1 MRINPQCRF
10 QNPRLFWTRLYN
22 YMWRV
27 TVRKQESY
35 ENNVSGA
42 NASYML
48 KTTLKRILCNSL
60 RVEIEI
66 MQSNFLTETSRTP
79 DKTVETFPQPPP
91 QALRFSH
98 DRGERETRV
107 TGDEAQE
114 TIGRLL
120 PTFHIERETS
130 GHEADISM
138 YLSISCYETIPSKRN
153 KVAPSPLSVQRSCF
167 GLTAHA
173 YISGVRLVTVNNV
186 GIGEG
191 ENGLSICYGKHFCQ
205 DQCKK
210 YVFL

>member
-66 MQSNFLTETSRTP
+66 MQSNFLTETCRTP

-91 QALRFSH
+91 QALLFRMIEESAKREWPVTKRKRPLEGSFPPFTSREKRLGTKQTFPCIYQFRAMKRFPLN
-98 DRGERETRV
+98 GTR
-107 TGDEAQE
+107 
-114 TIGRLL
+114 
-120 PTFHIERETS
+120 
-130 GHEADISM
+130 
-138 YLSISCYETIPSKRN
+138 
-153 KVAPSPLSVQRSCF
+153 SPPP
-167 GLTAHA
+167 HP
-173 YISGVRLVTVNNV
+173 
-186 GIGEG
+186 
-191 ENGLSICYGKHFCQ
+191 
-205 DQCKK
+205 
-210 YVFL
+210 VFKEVVLD

>member
-1 MRINPQCRF
+1 
-10 QNPRLFWTRLYN
+10 
-22 YMWRV
+22 
-27 TVRKQESY
+27 
-35 ENNVSGA
+35 
-42 NASYML
+42 
-48 KTTLKRILCNSL
+48 
-60 RVEIEI
+60 
-66 MQSNFLTETSRTP
+66 MQSNFLTGTSRTP

-120 PTFHIERETS
+120 LTFHIERETS
-130 GHEADISM
+130 GYEADISM
-138 YLSISCYETIPSKRN
+138 HLSISCYETIPSKRN
-153 KVAPSPLSVQRSCF
+153 KVAPSPPSVQRSCL

-191 ENGLSICYGKHFCQ
+191 EISICYGKHFCQ

>member
-35 ENNVSGA
+35 ENINVSGA

-114 TIGRLL
+114 TMEVSFPPFTSREKRQGTKQ
-120 PTFHIERETS
+120 TFPCIYQFR
-130 GHEADISM
+130 AM
-138 YLSISCYETIPSKRN
+138 KRFPLN
-153 KVAPSPLSVQRSCF
+153 GTRSPPP
-167 GLTAHA
+167 HP
-173 YISGVRLVTVNNV
+173 
-186 GIGEG
+186 
-191 ENGLSICYGKHFCQ
+191 
-205 DQCKK
+205 
-210 YVFL
+210 VFKEVVLG

>member
-35 ENNVSGA
+35 ENVSGA

-66 MQSNFLTETSRTP
+66 SPIFWPRHLEPRI
-79 DKTVETFPQPPP
+79 KL
-91 QALRFSH
+91 LRHFHSLLLRRFVFRMISEESAK
-98 DRGERETRV
+98 RGWPV
-107 TGDEAQE
+107 TK
-114 TIGRLL
+114 RKRPLL
-120 PTFHIERETS
+120 PTVHIERETS
-130 GHEADISM
+130 GYEADISM

-153 KVAPSPLSVQRSCF
+153 KVAPSPPSVQRSCL
-167 GLTAHA
+167 GLTAHV
-173 YISGVRLVTVNNV
+173 YISGVRLVTVNNF

-191 ENGLSICYGKHFCQ
+191 EISICYGKHFCQ

>member
-22 YMWRV
+22 YIWRV

-35 ENNVSGA
+35 ENVSGA

-114 TIGRLL
+114 TIW
-120 PTFHIERETS
+120 
-130 GHEADISM
+130 
-138 YLSISCYETIPSKRN
+138 K
-153 KVAPSPLSVQRSCF
+153 APSHLSHRERNVWVRSRNF
-167 GLTAHA
+167 H
-173 YISGVRLVTVNNV
+173 
-186 GIGEG
+186 
-191 ENGLSICYGKHFCQ
+191 
-205 DQCKK
+205 
-210 YVFL
+210 VFINFVL

>member
-35 ENNVSGA
+35 ENVSGA

-130 GHEADISM
+130 GYEADISM
-138 YLSISCYETIPSKRN
+138 YLSISCGTKRFPLN
-153 KVAPSPLSVQRSCF
+153 GTRSPPPHPVF
-167 GLTAHA
+167 W
-173 YISGVRLVTVNNV
+173 VNSSRV
-186 GIGEG
+186 
-191 ENGLSICYGKHFCQ
+191 HFWC
-205 DQCKK
+205 
-210 YVFL
+210 

>member
-10 QNPRLFWTRLYN
+10 QNPRLFWIRLYN

-35 ENNVSGA
+35 ENVSGA

-66 MQSNFLTETSRTP
+66 MQSNFLTENSRTP

-91 QALRFSH
+91 QAPRFSH
-98 DRGERETRV
+98 DRGERGRETRV

-114 TIGRLL
+114 IMGRLL
-120 PTFHIERETS
+120 LTVHIKRETS
-130 GHEADISM
+130 GYEADISK

-153 KVAPSPLSVQRSCF
+153 KVAPSPPSVQSCF

-186 GIGEG
+186 KIGEG

-210 YVFL
+210 YVCL

>member
-35 ENNVSGA
+35 ENVSGA

-98 DRGERETRV
+98 DLGGERETRV

-114 TIGRLL
+114 TTPSHRSHRERNVRVRSRH
-120 PTFHIERETS
+120 FH
-130 GHEADISM
+130 
-138 YLSISCYETIPSKRN
+138 
-153 KVAPSPLSVQRSCF
+153 
-167 GLTAHA
+167 
-173 YISGVRLVTVNNV
+173 
-186 GIGEG
+186 
-191 ENGLSICYGKHFCQ
+191 
-205 DQCKK
+205 
-210 YVFL
+210 VFINFVLWNDSL